1 MIMDD
6 GEHTVRR
13 RLSRF
18 AALTMALLALAGWQ
32 TVQAAAAG
40 GRAAQAGSGTARG
53 TGVVI
58 DLGGPALTT
67 QGSTIRLHATLLDSL
82 EYGGGARI
90 AVLQRKSDGKWR
102 RIAARDVDWKLG
114 GSVGHV
120 AFPLRAAPAGLLSY
134 RVTWK
139 NPAGTTHSNVWWV
152 EVE

>member
-1 MIMDD
+1 MDN

-13 RLSRF
+13 RLPLF
-18 AALTMALLALAGWQ
+18 AALTMALVALAGWQ

-40 GRAAQAGSGTARG
+40 GRAAQAGSGTARS

-58 DLGGPALTT
+58 DLDGPALTT
-67 QGSTIRLHATLLDSL
+67 HGLTVRLHATLLDSL
-82 EYGGGARI
+82 KYGGGGGT
-90 AVLQRKSDGKWR
+90 AVLQRKTGGSWR
-102 RIAARDVDWKLG
+102 RIAARGVDWKLG

-120 AFPLRAAPAGLLSY
+120 SFPLRAAPAGLLSY

-139 NPAGTTHSNVWWV
+139 NPAGTTHSNVWRL

>member
-1 MIMDD
+1 MDN

-13 RLSRF
+13 RLPLF
-18 AALTMALLALAGWQ
+18 AALTMAQVALAGWQ

-40 GRAAQAGSGTARG
+40 GRAAQAGPDNTARG

-58 DLGGPALTT
+58 DLGGPALTAH
-67 QGSTIRLHATLLDSL
+67 GATIRLHATLLDSL

-90 AVLQRKSDGKWR
+90 AVLQRKSGGSWR
-102 RIAARDVDWKLG
+102 RIAARSVDWKLG

-120 AFPLRAAPAGLLSY
+120 SLPLRAAPAGLLSY